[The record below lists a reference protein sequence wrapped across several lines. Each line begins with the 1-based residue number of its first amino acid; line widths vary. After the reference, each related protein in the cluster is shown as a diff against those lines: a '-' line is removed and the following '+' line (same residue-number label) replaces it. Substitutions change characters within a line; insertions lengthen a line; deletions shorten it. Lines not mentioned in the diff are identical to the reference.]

1 VDCDQFDREHS
12 GGVKMARKTNAIG
25 FNRDWLPQNMIIG
38 VEWDQSSNSPILKR
52 IDEYSNEMIL
62 NRAAFDYHSIWANMM
77 RCNLADDGTVNA
89 YYGDTAFKLDGSNG
103 QVMVEIPKFYYKSYH
118 SGTIYRW
125 WISPIAKEGFAVH
138 PAFISDGVEYDHIYI
153 SAFEGSVYDVTAAA
167 TEVNTIKITA
177 EPTADGNITITLDG
191 NYAFTVAI
199 LDTDT
204 IEGVVDKIVAAGNKT
219 DYQGVVWTVAKVDA
233 DELTYTADSAG
244 LKTTAIYSAGTTGC
258 TATVTKTTPGAG
270 GYVKNDSAGVD
281 FTATTGDKMCSIAGV
296 KPLSEWN
303 NVTATLPNIRILAQ
317 NRGTG
322 WNLLYFN
329 AVCAIQ
335 LLYLIEYAHFNSQT
349 QIGAG
354 VTGVDDATAGNTYN
368 NALNTGFTAGIGTN
382 GVDLGNAS
390 GHTTSVA
397 HYKTLEADADIQP
410 MSYRGIENFY
420 GNIWKW
426 VDGINIKADYNPW
439 IADHDFAS
447 DKFEHPYVDTGLIGV
462 SSNGFITN
470 ILFGASLNYGF
481 LASAVAGSDSTYLC
495 DYHYCNTGNRSAL
508 FGGHWAGG
516 VGAGAFYWYLYHAA
530 SAVPRAVGGRA
541 VFVG

>member
-1 VDCDQFDREHS
+1 MTN
-12 GGVKMARKTNAIG
+12 VKVTCG
-25 FNRDWLPQNMIIG
+25 PQNDSTVLNVESLLYDSVLG
-38 VEWDQSSNSPILKR
+38 VVWEQGNSTPTLTR
-52 IDEYSNEMIL
+52 IDGYGNKIDLDRSVFDSHVIWSNI
-62 NRAAFDYHSIWANMM
+62 R
-77 RCNLADDGTVNA
+77 RCNLSDAGVVNA
-89 YYGDTAFKLDGSNG
+89 YYGDSTFKYDGSNG
-103 QVMVEIPKFYYKSYH
+103 EVMVEIPKFYYKSKKV
-118 SGTIYRW
+118 GTKYYW
-125 WISPIAKEGFAVH
+125 WISPHKLFGFKVH
-138 PAFISDGVEYDHIYI
+138 PAFVSDGVEYDQIYV
-153 SAFEGSVYDVTAAA
+153 SAFEGSVYDVTANA
-167 TEVNTIKITA
+167 TEVNTIQITA

-191 NYAFTVAI
+191 NYSFTVAI
-199 LDTDT
+199 LNTDT
-204 IEGVVDKIVAAGNKT
+204 IGGVVDKIVAAGNKT

-270 GYVKNDSAGVD
+270 GYVKNDSTGVD

-296 KPLSEWN
+296 KPLSGWRN
-303 NVTATLPNIRILAQ
+303 ATATLPNMRILAQ

-354 VTGVDDATAGNTYN
+354 VTGVNDAAAGTTYN

-390 GHTTSVA
+390 GCTTSVA

-410 MSYRGIENFY
+410 MSYRGIENFW
-420 GNIWKW
+420 GNIWSW
-426 VDGINIKADYNPW
+426 IDGINIKADYNPW

-447 DKFEHPYVDTGLIGV
+447 DTFVHPYADTGLTVVASDGYV
-462 SSNGFITN
+462 SN
-470 ILFGASLNYGF
+470 IIFGAGLDYGF
-481 LASAVAGSDSTYLC
+481 LASSVSGGGSGYYLC
-495 DYHYCNTGNRSAL
+495 DHFYRATGNRSARL
-508 FGGHWAGG
+508 GGCWVNGLA
-516 VGAGAFYWYLYHAA
+516 AGAFYWCLYNAA
-530 SAVPRAVGGRA
+530 SNVDRSIGARL
-541 VFVG
+541 VFCGV